1 MSARPMLGFYY
12 YYYYTYITQATTF
25 VDLCKHIHYITYTA
39 DLLQEVMYYQLSTKL
54 SMFPTHPELN
64 MSGPR
69 DSLYIERSYEFAS
82 SRL

>member
-12 YYYYTYITQATTF
+12 YYYYTYITQTTTF
-25 VDLCKHIHYITYTA
+25 VNLCKHIHFITYTA
-39 DLLQEVMYYQLSTKL
+39 DFTGSYVLTNYQPKH
-54 SMFPTHPELN
+54 MFPTHPELN
-64 MSGPR
+64 MNGPR